1 MKRIIVGGKSFEI
14 LKIGWGSLPKDKWS
28 NYSLLKFRV
37 KVTPD
42 LKLFLEKSLGEEKQ
56 DIHLVKGDGIYL
68 CQCDFRQLQGLSRF
82 PDKSELC
89 QITIILWSQKKV
101 SKQEEREFIL
111 NELGI

>member
-1 MKRIIVGGKSFEI
+1 MKRIIVEDKSFEI
-14 LKIGWGSLPKDKWS
+14 LKIGWGTMSKGKWS

-37 KVTPD
+37 KVTSD
-42 LKLFLEKSLGEEKQ
+42 LKLFLEKSLRDEKQ
-56 DIHLVKGDGIYL
+56 DIHLVKEDGIYL
-68 CQCDFRQLQGLSRF
+68 CQFDFRQLQGLSKF

-111 NELGI
+111 NDLGI